1 MNIIKLGS
9 DKMYLIVGLGN
20 PGREYQNTRHNIGFR
35 YLDFFCEEH
44 QIEMY
49 RSKMNGIYGETMLQG
64 EKVILLK
71 PQSYMNLSGTV
82 VQRFVQFYKIPL
94 DHILVIQDDL
104 DMPTGKIKLKKGSSS
119 GGHNGIQNIIDQ
131 LGTKEFKRLKIGI
144 SNNKQISTADYV
156 LGKFSKDEEEILK
169 NIAPK
174 VNDILEDFIQL
185 PFDQLM
191 NRYNQK

>member
-1 MNIIKLGS
+1 
-9 DKMYLIVGLGN
+9 MYLIVGLGN
-20 PGREYQNTRHNIGFR
+20 PGREYQTRHNIGFR

-44 QIEMY
+44 QIEMD

-104 DMPTGKIKLKKGSSS
+104 DMPTGKIKLKKAVP
-119 GGHNGIQNIIDQ
+119 QAD
-131 LGTKEFKRLKIGI
+131 TMEFKI
-144 SNNKQISTADYV
+144 SSIS
-156 LGKFSKDEEEILK
+156 
-169 NIAPK
+169 
-174 VNDILEDFIQL
+174 
-185 PFDQLM
+185 
-191 NRYNQK
+191 